1 MEPSVTSLPRPSP
14 PQPSLP
20 RLSAPL
26 PPGVA
31 PPARP
36 WALLVDF
43 DACIA
48 EATAA
53 ADGMAVSPASRYA
66 LISLFRSLGGA
77 VALITNRNLL
87 EVDRQLGLPDV
98 PVVASNGLEMRSLR
112 KSAAAPLFAA
122 GAPSRRP
129 RGELV
134 SALMATAP
142 FAGRAPVYLSGA
154 SGDSTAYTVA
164 AALGGAGIVV
174 GGAQPG
180 AAASLPDARSA
191 RMLLRAWAADMTE
204 TGKPSSR

>member
-1 MEPSVTSLPRPSP
+1 MEPSATSLSR
-14 PQPSLP
+14 QL
-20 RLSAPL
+20 APL
-26 PPGVA
+26 PSGFS

-36 WALLVDF
+36 WALLIDF

-48 EATAA
+48 EPAGTA
-53 ADGMAVSPASRYA
+53 GGLAVSPASRYT

-77 VALITNRNLL
+77 VALITNRSLL

-98 PVVASNGLEMRSLR
+98 PLVASNGLEMRSLR
-112 KSAAAPLFAA
+112 KATAAPLFGI
-122 GAPSRRP
+122 GASPRRP

-142 FAGRAPVYLSGA
+142 FAGRAPVYVSGA

-164 AALGGAGIVV
+164 AASGGAGIAV
-174 GGAQPG
+174 GGVQPG

-191 RMLLRAWAADMTE
+191 RMLLRAWAAELSD
-204 TGKPSSR
+204 TGRLNSR